1 MNKQKTPFIISHK
14 WEIKRPETEEAYLVP
29 QSDWT
34 RLRRRIER
42 LKSPSTIFLSIG
54 YSLLGVAATALA
66 SAITFLSSG
75 DYKSSIFWAIF
86 SASFVGSVLCLYF
99 NRYQRKQEASS
110 RDDILDCMSEIEEK
124 YPKPQKTS
132 E

>member
-1 MNKQKTPFIISHK
+1 MNKQKPPFIISHR

-34 RLRRRIER
+34 RLRKRIER

-66 SAITFLSSG
+66 SAITFLGSG
-75 DYKSSIFWAIF
+75 DYKSII
-86 SASFVGSVLCLYF
+86 FVGSGLCLYF
-99 NRYQRKQEASS
+99 NRYQRKQETSS

-124 YPKPQKTS
+124 YPKSQKTS